1 MASTL
6 EKMDHYTAQFAELN
20 RQTALEWLQ
29 PLRQQAFER
38 FQQAG
43 FPTTRD
49 EDWKYTSVTPIAR
62 TEFRAMQ
69 PAGVELQELAAYL
82 FPEAASARLVFVNG
96 VFSPHHSALT
106 GLGGSVK
113 GANFALANGLE
124 PALRQ
129 HLGQYAP
136 ATQAFVALNTAFT
149 LDGAVLQVAPGA
161 VIKHPIQVIFV
172 TTPGKEP
179 AMNHPRLLVVAGRGS
194 QATVL
199 ESHVAAGEGVYFT
212 NAVTELVVGENAL
225 VEHVKIQQESVSAY
239 HVATV
244 QVFQERDSRAHLHSI
259 SLGGALV
266 RNDINVT
273 MAGEGCESLLNGLYQ
288 VAGEQHVDHH
298 TLVDHAKPHCSS
310 REYYKGVLDDRSTGV
325 FNGTIQVRK
334 DAQKTDAIQNNKNL
348 LLSEDAVINTK
359 PQLLIFAD
367 DVRCTHGATIGQLD
381 ADSIFYMRA
390 RGIGLEAARHL
401 LIRAFANDILG
412 RIQVESVR
420 QRLEQTLL
428 LRLSRG
434 WKAEEV
440 L

>member
-1 MASTL
+1 MAST
-6 EKMDHYTAQFAELN
+6 EQKMEHYAEQFAELSQ
-20 RQTALEWLQ
+20 RRELEWLLPQ
-29 PLRQQAFER
+29 RQQAFEL

-49 EDWKYTSVTPIAR
+49 EEWRYTSVTPIAR
-62 TEFRAMQ
+62 TEFRTLP
-69 PAGVELQELAAYL
+69 PASVELKELAPYL
-82 FPEAASARLVFVNG
+82 FPEAAAARLVFVNG
-96 VFSPHHSALT
+96 VFAPALSALAE
-106 GLGGSVK
+106 LSGSVK
-113 GANFALANGLE
+113 AANFATANGLDS
-124 PALRQ
+124 ALRQ
-129 HLGQYAP
+129 HLGRYAP
-136 ATQAFVALNTAFT
+136 GTQAFVALNTALT
-149 LDGAVLQVAPGA
+149 RDGAVLQVARGA
-161 VIKHPIQVIFV
+161 VIEHPVQVMFV
-172 TTPGKEP
+172 TVPGAEP
-179 AMNHPRLLVVAGRGS
+179 AMTHPRLLVVAGRDS

-199 ESHVAAGEGVYFT
+199 ETHVAMGEGIYFT
-212 NAVTELVVGENAL
+212 NAVTELVVGENARID
-225 VEHVKIQQESVSAY
+225 HVKIQQENESAY
-239 HVATV
+239 HVATI
-244 QVFQERDSRAHLHSI
+244 QAFQERNSRAHLHSI
-259 SLGGALV
+259 SLGAALA
-266 RNDINVT
+266 RNDVNVT
-273 MAGEGCESLLNGLYQ
+273 LAGEGCETLLNGLYQ
-288 VAGEQHVDHH
+288 VAGQQHVDHH

-310 REYYKGVLDDRSTGV
+310 REYYKGVLDGHATGV

-381 ADSIFYMRA
+381 ADAIFYLRA

-412 RIQVESVR
+412 RIPVESVR

-428 LRLSRG
+428 ERLSRG